1 MKREA
6 VFLPRVTRAC
16 GRVCRSAAP
25 AWIVV
30 TAALFAVAAEPES
43 AVGPLM
49 KLFQSGRLPPERQ
62 EAVVEMICNRGNA
75 DDLRVVFDRAV
86 DPAQFPLELRVKAL
100 RWLGDAVRTRKTV
113 PRGDLSG
120 LGTIIV
126 GDGDPRLREAAIRL
140 ASRCKDQGIAP
151 ALRSIVADTSFAFD
165 LRRVALEGLVAIGDD
180 ASRRLLEQ
188 LAANSPEMKLRIPA
202 AAGLVQFDTDKAAE
216 LAAVVLRDA
225 PPGEDLSGLIGAFLD
240 RKSGSEKL
248 AAQLGRVQLSKDAA
262 KRCLRYIYSV
272 GRSDE
277 SLSNVLGAAA
287 GIQTDAP
294 PPTPQEVAEIVNDV
308 ISIGNAA
315 RGEAVFR
322 RKDVSCM
329 KCHSVSRAGGQIG
342 PELSAVGGASPVDY
356 IVNSILNPNLAVKE
370 QYVTRV
376 FVTADGNVLTGI
388 VIDRDEV
395 RVRFRDAAGQEISLA
410 IDDIDEEHEGK
421 SLMPQGLTRFLTRE
435 ELLDL
440 ARFVSELGKPGP
452 YAVQQAR
459 TLQRW
464 RVMRSPPPE
473 LIEQIPHLDHIRE
486 HVLAAPAS
494 AWEPVYAKV
503 AGVLPLDEVAA
514 SLGPA
519 VATGSVNGA
528 IAGAGTVA
536 ASGARTGSAT
546 ESPTGSGDDGPPVL
560 LLQGEID
567 ISAAGSIE
575 MVVETA
581 GEYLVWLDAE
591 PLPSQPKVRI
601 EAMTG
606 RHKITFRVRPDGMRE
621 RGLRVEFLVPP
632 DSTANMVVV
641 GGM

>member
-1 MKREA
+1 MVKR
-6 VFLPRVTRAC
+6 
-16 GRVCRSAAP
+16 
-25 AWIVV
+25 WIAGLLAVV
-30 TAALFAVAAEPES
+30 TAASVTLAAEPES

-75 DDLRVVFDRAV
+75 EDLRIVFDRAL
-86 DPAQFPLELRVKAL
+86 DPDKFPLELRVKVF
-100 RWLGDAVRTRKTV
+100 RWLGDAVRTRKTI

-120 LGTIIV
+120 LGAIIAGG
-126 GDGDPRLREAAIRL
+126 GDARLREAAIRL

-151 ALRSIVADTSFAFD
+151 ALRTIVSDPSYAFD
-165 LRRVALEGLVAIGDD
+165 LRRVALEGLIAIGDD
-180 ASRRLLEQ
+180 ASRQFLEQ
-188 LAANSPEMKLRIPA
+188 LASSSAEMKLRIPA
-202 AAGLVQFDTDKAAE
+202 AAGLVQFDSGKAAVQGA
-216 LAAVVLRDA
+216 LVLHDA
-225 PPGEDLSGLIGAFLD
+225 QPNDDLSELIGAFLD
-240 RKSGSEKL
+240 RKSGAEKL
-248 AAQLGRVQLSKDAA
+248 AEQLSRVRLTKDTA

-277 SLSNVLGAAA
+277 SLTTVLGAAA
-287 GIQTDAP
+287 GIQADAP
-294 PPTPQEVAEIVNDV
+294 PPTPQEVAEVVNDV
-308 ISIGNAA
+308 VAKGDAA

-329 KCHSVSRAGGQIG
+329 KCHSISRAGGQIG

-395 RVRFRDAAGQEISLA
+395 RVRFRDASGQEISLA
-410 IDDIDEEHEGK
+410 VADIDEEQEGK
-421 SLMPQGLTRFLTRE
+421 SLMPQGLTRFLTRD

-459 TLQRW
+459 TVQRW
-464 RVMRSPPPE
+464 RVMRSPPSE
-473 LIEQIPHLDHIRE
+473 LVEQVPHLDHIRQ
-486 HVLAAPAS
+486 HVLDAPAS

-503 AGVLPLDEVAA
+503 AGELPLDEVVANLIPGSLTSVANAKGAA
-514 SLGPA
+514 T
-519 VATGSVNGA
+519 ATGVA
-528 IAGAGTVA
+528 AGSTA
-536 ASGARTGSAT
+536 ASG
-546 ESPTGSGDDGPPVL
+546 GDLPAPIL

-567 ISAAGSIE
+567 ASAAGPIE

-581 GEYLVWLDAE
+581 SEFQVWFDAE
-591 PLPSQPKVRI
+591 LLPSQPRVRI
-601 EAMTG
+601 EAMKG
-606 RHKITFRVRPDGMRE
+606 RHKLTFRIRPAAMRE
-621 RGLRVEFLVPP
+621 RGLRVEFLIPA
-632 DSTANMVVV
+632 DSAANLTVV